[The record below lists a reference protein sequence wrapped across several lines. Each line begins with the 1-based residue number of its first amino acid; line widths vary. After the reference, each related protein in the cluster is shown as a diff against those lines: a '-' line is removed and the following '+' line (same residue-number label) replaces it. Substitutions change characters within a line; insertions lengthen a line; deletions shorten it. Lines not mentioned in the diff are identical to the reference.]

1 MTAKEI
7 IEASLTEPGILVA
20 GDSPGTADL
29 AWCLG
34 KLNRFLN
41 TLSADGLNLHYR
53 VEESFNLAA
62 GTPDYTIGSGSGA
75 TFNTARPNV
84 IEQAFIRDSNNYDH
98 PISIRPIFEYWLIT
112 SKTSQS
118 RPKELFYAYAVPY
131 GIIYLYYTPNS
142 SEALHIVSQKPL
154 TTCASASTEIVLPV
168 EYEDMLVLNLAIRI
182 APRYGIATSKELN
195 LAAKETYNNLK
206 ARNLVSQMRIVPVNI
221 TGARGAYNVDAG

>member
-1 MTAKEI
+1 MTAQEI
-7 IEASLTEPGILVA
+7 VEASLMELGILVA
-20 GDSPGTADL
+20 GDSPNTADL

-53 VEESFNLAA
+53 VNESFSLVA
-62 GTPDYTIGSGSGA
+62 GTPNYEIGDGA
-75 TFNTARPNV
+75 TWDTVRPNV
-84 IEQAFIRDSNNYDH
+84 IEQAFIRDSNNHDH
-98 PISIRPIFEYWLIT
+98 PVEVRPIFEYWLIT

-118 RPKELFYAYAVPY
+118 RPKELFYAYAVPN

-142 SEALHIVSQKPL
+142 SESLHIVSQKLL
-154 TTCASASTEIVLPV
+154 TTYANANIEVVLPV
-168 EYEDMLVLNLAIRI
+168 EYEDTLVLNLAIRI

-221 TGARGAYNVDAG
+221 TGARGAYNIDAG

>member
-7 IEASLTEPGILVA
+7 IEASLTELGILVA

-53 VEESFNLAA
+53 VEESFSLVA
-62 GTPDYTIGSGSGA
+62 GTASYTIGSGA
-75 TFNTARPNV
+75 TWDTARPNV
-84 IEQAFIRDSNNYDH
+84 IEQAFIRDSNNHDH
-98 PISIRPIFEYWLIT
+98 PVSIRPIFEYWLV
-112 SKTSQS
+112 SEKTSQS

-131 GIIYLYYTPNS
+131 GIIYLYYTPSS

-154 TTCASASTEIVLPV
+154 TTYASASTEVILPV
-168 EYEDMLVLNLAIRI
+168 EYEDTLVLNLAIRI
-182 APRYGIATSKELN
+182 APRYGIATSRELN
-195 LAAKETYNNLK
+195 LAAKEAYNNLK
-206 ARNLVSQMRIVPVNI
+206 ARNLASQMKIVSVNI
-221 TGARGAYNVDAG
+221 VGNGGAYNVDAG

>member
-1 MTAKEI
+1 MTAKKI
-7 IEASLTEPGILVA
+7 IEASLTELGILVA

-53 VEESFNLAA
+53 VEESFNLVA
-62 GTPDYTIGSGSGA
+62 GTPDYTIGSGA
-75 TFNTARPNV
+75 TWDTARPNV
-84 IEQAFIRDSNNYDH
+84 IEQAFIRDSNNHDH
-98 PISIRPIFEYWLIT
+98 PVEVRPIFEYWLIT
-112 SKTSQS
+112 EKTSQS

-142 SEALHIVSQKPL
+142 SESLYIVSQKLL
-154 TTCASASTEIVLPV
+154 TTYANANIEVVLPV
-168 EYEDMLVLNLAIRI
+168 EYEDTLVLNLAIRI
-182 APRYGIATSKELN
+182 APRYGIATSRELN
-195 LAAKETYNNLK
+195 LAAKEAYNNLK
-206 ARNLVSQMRIVPVNI
+206 ARNLASQMRIVPVNI

>member
-1 MTAKEI
+1 MMTAKEI
-7 IEASLTEPGILVA
+7 IEASLTELGILVA

-53 VEESFNLAA
+53 VEESFSLVA
-62 GTPDYTIGSGSGA
+62 GTPDYTIGSGA
-75 TFNTARPNV
+75 TWDTARPNV
-84 IEQAFIRDSNNYDH
+84 IERAFIRDSNNHDH
-98 PISIRPIFEYWLIT
+98 PVEARPIFEYWLI
-112 SKTSQS
+112 SEKTSQS

-131 GIIYLYYTPNS
+131 GIIYLYYTPSS
-142 SEALHIVSQKPL
+142 SESLYIVSQKLL
-154 TTCASASTEIVLPV
+154 TTYANANIEVVLPV
-168 EYEDMLVLNLAIRI
+168 EYEDTLVLNLAIRI
-182 APRYGIATSKELN
+182 APRYGIATSRELN
-195 LAAKETYNNLK
+195 LAAKEAYNNLK